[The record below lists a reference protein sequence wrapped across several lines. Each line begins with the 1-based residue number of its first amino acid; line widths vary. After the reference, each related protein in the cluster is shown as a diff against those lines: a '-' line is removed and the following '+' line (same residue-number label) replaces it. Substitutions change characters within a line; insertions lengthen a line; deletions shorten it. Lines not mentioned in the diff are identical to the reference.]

1 MSVEKVATSSQFT
14 VEVENGVNKA
24 GEKIYKKLNFSGL
37 RPDYNVDAL
46 YELAEA
52 IRGILSND
60 TRDALVFDV
69 SKIVKK
75 D

>member
-1 MSVEKVATSSQFT
+1 MSIEKIATSSQFT
-14 VEVENGVNKA
+14 VEVENGVNKS
-24 GEKIYKKLNFSGL
+24 GEIVYRKLNFSGL

-46 YELAEA
+46 YELAES

-69 SKIVKK
+69 SKIVKN